1 MTVEDLQIPDP
12 TSEVVVVVVVV
23 VATTRAI
30 HAGKSTAL
38 IPGATALAARHHRT
52 VPGQTIVSPGQG
64 NLPRG
69 INPVNRLLLPAIVP
83 QLRLQVSRVQDLKY
97 RSDTDIVGQHW
108 TRSGILSNAS
118 ETMVSRGR
126 WFGSSIV
133 FRDDAM
139 VMLLYW
145 RKCLLLVGERKFYGH
160 MTAKDSQHVTTK
172 DYTN

>member
-1 MTVEDLQIPDP
+1 MTAEDLQIPDP
-12 TSEVVVVVVVV
+12 TSEVVVAVVVV

-38 IPGATALAARHHRT
+38 IPGATALAARRHRT
-52 VPGQTIVSPGQG
+52 VLGQTIVSPGQG

-108 TRSGILSNAS
+108 THSGILSNAS
-118 ETMVSRGR
+118 ETMVSREGD
-126 WFGSSIV
+126 GLEAPLSS
-133 FRDDAM
+133 
-139 VMLLYW
+139 
-145 RKCLLLVGERKFYGH
+145 E
-160 MTAKDSQHVTTK
+160 MTQW
-172 DYTN
+172 